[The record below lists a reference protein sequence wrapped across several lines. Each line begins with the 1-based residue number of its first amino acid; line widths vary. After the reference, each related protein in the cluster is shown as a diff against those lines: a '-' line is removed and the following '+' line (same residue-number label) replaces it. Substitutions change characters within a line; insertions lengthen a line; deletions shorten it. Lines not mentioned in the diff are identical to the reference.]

1 MGKRAARNGDRSG
14 RGRTRPRSRGR
25 RSARRQPRALLL
37 VGGLL
42 GLALICGAAF
52 SEWRGRD
59 AGGPGPGYAA
69 ETPLGSRA
77 PLPADSPPKP
87 PKDDKGKKDKGEG
100 KDEGDASGKEKGD
113 DVPASGPGTFT
124 PARSSG
130 APVGT
135 GGPLR
140 RYKVLVEDGVDVS
153 PRQAATEVQAI
164 LAHPRSWAA
173 HGRGRFQLVSGGDS
187 ADVTIKIA
195 TPATT
200 DRLCAV
206 NGDTHG
212 ELNCEVEGGVVVNLK
227 RWVRGSPQY
236 DGPPAEYRHLI
247 INHEIGHMIGFR
259 RHMACP
265 GEGKAAP
272 VMMQQ
277 IKGLKGCKS
286 NAWPYTKDGALVEG
300 PSVP

>member
-1 MGKRAARNGDRSG
+1 M
-14 RGRTRPRSRGR
+14 
-25 RSARRQPRALLL
+25 
-37 VGGLL
+37 GGLL

-52 SEWRGRD
+52 SEWRGKDTD
-59 AGGPGPGYAA
+59 AAEPGYAA

-77 PLPADSPPKP
+77 PLPADPAPKP
-87 PKDDKGKKDKGEG
+87 SKGEKKKDGEKDEGTSGKGKKGG
-100 KDEGDASGKEKGD
+100 

-124 PARSSG
+124 TARASG
-130 APVGT
+130 DPVGS

-153 PRQAATEVQAI
+153 PGQAATEIQAI

-173 HGRGRFQLVSGGDS
+173 HGRGRFQLVSDGDS

-195 TPATT
+195 TPSTT
-200 DRLCAV
+200 DRLCAA

-212 ELNCEVEGGVVVNLK
+212 ELNCEVAGGVVVNLK
-227 RWVRGSPQY
+227 RWVKGSPQY

-247 INHEIGHMIGFR
+247 INHEIGHMIGFH
-259 RHMACP
+259 RHMDCP

-286 NAWPYTKDGALVEG
+286 NAWPYTKGGALVEG

>member
-1 MGKRAARNGDRSG
+1 MGKRAARNGARRGRDHTRPRG
-14 RGRTRPRSRGR
+14 RGRRP
-25 RSARRQPRALLL
+25 ARRHPRALLL

-42 GLALICGAAF
+42 GLSLICGAAF
-52 SEWRGRD
+52 AEWHDGD
-59 AGGPGPGYAA
+59 DTQQPGYAA
-69 ETPLGSRA
+69 ETPLGDRE
-77 PLPADSPPKP
+77 PLPADPSLSKSS
-87 PKDDKGKKDKGEG
+87 KDEKQKDEKKGKGG
-100 KDEGDASGKEKGD
+100 SGRAPG

-124 PARSSG
+124 PAGASG

-153 PRQAATEVQAI
+153 PRQAATEIEAI

-173 HGRGRFQLVSGGDS
+173 HGRGRFQLVSGDDR

-200 DRLCAV
+200 DKLCAV

-212 ELNCEVEGGVVVNLK
+212 ELNCEVQDGVVVNLK
-227 RWVRGSPQY
+227 RWVLGSPQY

-247 INHEIGHMIGFR
+247 INHEIGHMIGFHQ
-259 RHMACP
+259 HMACP
-265 GEGKAAP
+265 GPGKPAP
-272 VMMQQ
+272 VMQQQ
-277 IKGLKGCKS
+277 IKGLDGCKS
-286 NAWPYTKDGALVEG
+286 NAWPYTKGGAFVEG